1 MVKAL
6 EILSIGLVIT
16 STILAL
22 SFCFLICRYGHE
34 TEYLDFLLLKMGNG
48 VDKGGIIVDY
58 LFDKGG
64 IIVDYILGKCGI
76 ATLWGVGMLMSWQFL
91 LSLLIVEF
99 IVGWIYIRE
108 EMKIMVRDTVAE
120 VKQATPEFSAA
131 VRALWGV
138 VSNPFKILGYVLFLV
153 IVQNSSEIG
162 DRFVKALEKSAKI

>member
-6 EILSIGLVIT
+6 EILSIGFVIT

-22 SFCFLICRYGHE
+22 SFGFLICRYGHE
-34 TEYLDFLLLKMGNG
+34 TEYLDFLL
-48 VDKGGIIVDY
+48 DKGGIIVDY
-58 LFDKGG
+58 L
-64 IIVDYILGKCGI
+64 LGKCGI

-120 VKQATPEFSAA
+120 AKQATPEVSAA
-131 VRALWGV
+131 VRALWDV
-138 VSNPFKILGYVLFLV
+138 VSNPFKILGFVLLFV

-162 DRFVKALEKSAKI
+162 DRFVKA